1 MNRLL
6 NRVITRV
13 VKFVLE
19 NGTIAGHVGL
29 AFEKK
34 SSWPKRRTTRKTFE
48 CPLTQQGSS

>member
-6 NRVITRV
+6 NRVFTRV

-19 NGTIAGHVGL
+19 NGTFTGHVGL

-34 SSWPKRRTTRKTFE
+34 IE
-48 CPLTQQGSS
+48 LAYTQNDKKDAL